1 MRKIAIIFPGIGY
14 HSDKPL
20 LYYGK
25 KLAIQY
31 GYEIIEVNYS
41 GFTENIRGDED
52 KMKET
57 FQIALEQAEEIL
69 AKESISQEDDIL
81 MISKSIGT
89 IVAACYEAKHGLE
102 AKHIYFTPLV
112 ETFRFMRPESGIIFH
127 GTADPWADTKE
138 IMDKCADYRMPLF
151 LTEDGNHSLEKGLPL
166 MDVRNLSKIILNCQL
181 YLSGQNMWTFVGK
194 QFE

>member
-1 MRKIAIIFPGIGY
+1 MRKVAIIFPGIGY

-25 KLAIQY
+25 KLAMQY

-41 GFTENIRGDED
+41 GFPDNIFGDAE

-57 FQIALEQAEEIL
+57 AEIAMAQAEEIL
-69 AKESISQEDDIL
+69 DRESISCQDDIL

-89 IVAACYEAKHGLE
+89 VVAAAYESKHDLK
-102 AKHIYFTPLV
+102 ARHIYFTPLV

-127 GTADPWADTKE
+127 GTSDPWANTEE
-138 IMDKCADYRMPLF
+138 IMDKCTDLMMPLF
-151 LTEDGNHSLEKGLPL
+151 LTEGGNHSLERGLAY
-166 MDVRNLSKIILNCQL
+166 MDVANVSKVILNCQL